1 MTLKS
6 WRSPA
11 CVPQHACVPVRT
23 SLCVHACACA
33 CILMRLC
40 VCSCACAHACTCMC
54 ACLHIVRA
62 CAFVQACEHA
72 HHAAGVYLVLHTD
85 LLQRPG
91 AEGFP
96 QSAPKVDQ
104 RPNRFGTTQ
113 FNTCNSHSSSQFE
126 LMQAAGKIAC
136 LHGPQLDCEL
146 SAQATSRPRT
156 PGIDTLSLFE

>member
-1 MTLKS
+1 MHVCLCARPFVS
-6 WRSPA
+6 MHVHVHAYS
-11 CVPQHACVPVRT
+11 CVCVCAAVHERMHAHACERV
-23 SLCVHACACA
+23 
-33 CILMRLC
+33 
-40 VCSCACAHACTCMC
+40 CAHAHV
-54 ACLHIVRA
+54 HIVHA